1 LSPFQALQLAQA
13 AAQFSSGAGNG
24 PLGSLGRS
32 FGLGSGDGG
41 SDGLLGRLP
50 NALSK
55 RVRIGV
61 QTGATA
67 GETGIS
73 VDVDLSK
80 HIRLRGEADANGETS
95 IGIGTEWE
103 H

>member
-1 LSPFQALQLAQA
+1 MANRSGWGA
-13 AAQFSSGAGNG
+13 AMAAF
-24 PLGSLGRS
+24 
-32 FGLGSGDGG
+32 
-41 SDGLLGRLP
+41 LGRLP
-50 NALSK
+50 NAVSK

-73 VDVDLSK
+73 VDVDLTK
-80 HIRLRGEADANGETS
+80 HIRLRGDADANGATS

-103 H
+103 R